1 MKDIEKIISCYIP
14 DFKFEN
20 YQKTKEERSKM
31 TDNEKRKYFDDLIII
46 KNCLDMIS
54 LNKKLGL
61 I

>member
-14 DFKFEN
+14 NFKFKN

-46 KNCLDMIS
+46 KNCLDMIKI
-54 LNKKLGL
+54 NNKLGL